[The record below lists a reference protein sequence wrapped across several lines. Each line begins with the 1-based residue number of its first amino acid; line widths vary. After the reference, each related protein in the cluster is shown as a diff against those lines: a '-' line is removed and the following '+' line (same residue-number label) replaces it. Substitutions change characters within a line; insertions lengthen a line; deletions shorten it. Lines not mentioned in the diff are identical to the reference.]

1 MGESDDAGARL
12 ARALEDAAQWRSMAL
27 QLKTLAEQQTEIISL
42 LKEQRAPAHRA
53 PVVVAMVSILICE
66 LFEKY
71 KAARKHEHS
80 WPVIED
86 KLNHLLRHLG
96 GMAAVELN
104 RQKWEDHRI
113 VRRGE
118 VMKSGRSRGK
128 TPAESSLNEELA
140 KAKTMLEWG
149 EDNGYLPFNPLRK
162 AKKNKTKGPRKT
174 WLQEPQ
180 LQQFL
185 GFQRPAARDARV
197 VMRAFILVDFD
208 SGARFEEIRTL
219 RRDRLRQREHTDDVG
234 TTMRWVVDID
244 ETKNSKAHVIGLTQ
258 RTYDALMELDEV
270 DGSPYFFARAATK
283 RPWGR
288 KTIGKWFRA
297 ACEATGI
304 DAVVANGEIQLRIH
318 DGRRSAATNA
328 HNRGASLIE
337 VQQMLN
343 HSSPAV
349 TAQYVQLNEANAAK
363 MARIM
368 EVGIER
374 ETKRKP
380 PRRSAHVGHGGT
392 DTAESDVRGTA

>member
-1 MGESDDAGARL
+1 MGNVLADAL
-12 ARALEDAAQWRSMAL
+12 ARALEDGAAWRAMATQL
-27 QLKTLAEQQTEIISL
+27 QTVVAQQAEIIAL
-42 LKEQRAPAHRA
+42 LKGERAPAQPA
-53 PVVVAMVSILICE
+53 PAAMPPILVCD
-66 LFEKY
+66 LFDRY
-71 KAARKHEHS
+71 KEARKHEHS
-80 WPVIED
+80 WAVIED
-86 KLNHLLRHLG
+86 KLDHLVRRLG
-96 GMAAVELN
+96 GLPASELT
-104 RQKWEDHRI
+104 RKKWEEHRI
-113 VRRGE
+113 ARRGE
-118 VMKSGRSRGK
+118 VMESGRSKGK

-149 EDNGYLPFNPLRK
+149 EDNGYLSFNPLRK
-162 AKKNKTKGPRKT
+162 AKKSKTKGPRKT
-174 WLQEPQ
+174 WLTEAQ
-180 LQQFL
+180 LQTFL
-185 GFQRPAARDARV
+185 GFQRPDGRDAQI

-258 RTYDALMELDEV
+258 RTYEALTALDDV

-297 ACEATGI
+297 ACEDTGI
-304 DAVVANGEIQLRIH
+304 DAVVANGELRLRIH

-363 MARIM
+363 MARLM
-368 EVGIER
+368 EAGIER
-374 ETKRKP
+374 ENQRKP
-380 PRRSAHVGHGGT
+380 PRRSAHVVHSAT
-392 DTAESDVRGTA
+392 DTSESDVRGTA